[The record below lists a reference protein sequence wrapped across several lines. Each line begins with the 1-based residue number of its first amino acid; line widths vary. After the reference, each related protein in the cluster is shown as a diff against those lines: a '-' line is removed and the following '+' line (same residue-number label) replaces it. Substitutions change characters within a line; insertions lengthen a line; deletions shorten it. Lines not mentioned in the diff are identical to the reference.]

1 MKFGFK
7 EIVNTFGLCLLISTL
22 QLAHLTLTSTE
33 YKVSLRHGEMRHD
46 LNILVEEI
54 RQHSAFSGLDSSRLE
69 NIERAVDAILYRYP
83 ININSG
89 RFKAEIIK
97 LITMLNDPGTSIT
110 SHLAPSGVLPFRL
123 RPLGNT
129 WLALNNN
136 EHLLDPEHP
145 YITHIDGIP
154 LSRWVDVSLRFIPH
168 SLRPNISQLI
178 QWLSKLN
185 ILRVEMGLAITDK
198 VRLTLT
204 DNQDSNTQ
212 LILAVQR
219 ESPSKENAPIIKSSL
234 DNESSAALIK
244 ITDLTLFE
252 TDPLALKELQHAFT
266 SPLTIL
272 DLREVTGN
280 SDRLLKLITHEFAEP
295 EQFSRIDEADK
306 HLMALAQY
314 RRSTDFKNDL
324 LRPLNFVPFDE
335 FNFFEQLQLS
345 NISQSIKNENA
356 SRFGQ
361 WYARRV
367 PTPAIT
373 KLKTKENMA
382 HRLALL
388 IGPQCRGE
396 CEWIA
401 YVVKGLPRVT
411 LIGEKTSGD
420 LGKRYAFSLPESA
433 IEVRLTTSIF
443 YSTRGQLLSGVGT
456 HPDIKLP
463 INEAIHWQGLVT
475 LLTQE
480 QAPSEHPQAAV
491 SERSLKRVET
501 ANSKN
506 SSHVD
511 LWNQSSP

>member
-1 MKFGFK
+1 MTFGFK
-7 EIVNTFGLCLLISTL
+7 GIINTFGLCLLISTL
-22 QLAHLTLTSTE
+22 QLARLTLTSTE

-46 LNILVEEI
+46 LNILVDEI

-83 ININSG
+83 INITSDK
-89 RFKAEIIK
+89 FKAEVIK
-97 LITMLNDPGTSIT
+97 LIAMLNDPGTSIAT
-110 SHLAPSGVLPFRL
+110 HLQPSGVLPFRL
-123 RPLGNT
+123 RPRGDA
-129 WLALNNN
+129 WLALN
-136 EHLLDPEHP
+136 EDEQRLDPEHP

-154 LSRWVDVSLRFIPH
+154 LSHWIDVSLRFIPY
-168 SLRPNISQLI
+168 SLRPNISQQI

-185 ILRVEMGLAITDK
+185 MLRVEMGLAVTDK

-204 DNQDSNTQ
+204 DHQDSNTQ

-219 ESPSKENAPIIKSSL
+219 ESPPKSAPIINNLL
-234 DNESSAALIK
+234 DNEGRATLIK
-244 ITDLTLFE
+244 ITDLTRFE
-252 TDPLALKELQHAFT
+252 TDPVALTELQLAFR
-266 SPLTIL
+266 SPLTLL
-272 DLREVTGN
+272 DLREVSGN
-280 SDRLLKLITHEFAEP
+280 SDRLLRLLTHEFAEP
-295 EQFSRIDEADK
+295 EQFRRIDEADK

-324 LRPLNFVPFDE
+324 LRPLNFLPFDE
-335 FNFFEQLQLS
+335 FNFFEQIQLS

-356 SRFGQ
+356 SRFGH

-373 KLKTKENMA
+373 RLKTKA
-382 HRLALL
+382 SKTHRLALI

-401 YVVKGLPRVT
+401 YVAKNLPRVT
-411 LIGEKTSGD
+411 LVGEKTSGD

-433 IEVRLTTSIF
+433 IEVKITASIT
-443 YSTRGQLLSGVGT
+443 YSTRGTLLSGIGT

-463 INEAIHWQGLVT
+463 INETIHWQGLIT

-480 QAPSEHPQAAV
+480 RAPSQHRLAAV
-491 SERSLKRVET
+491 SELTIQRVET

-506 SSHVD
+506 
-511 LWNQSSP
+511 